1 MSDFFYLPKDL
12 FHLSSFI
19 DKTDDDSELQI
30 YSYSSCSN
38 DDSVELKAYR
48 GLVFDHSILVASSLG
63 FTPEYNEESKNIE
76 ELKDI
81 SEYSFY
87 KSEEGTLLR
96 VFYHKK
102 WYLSTHRKL
111 DAFKSR
117 WGSDETFGD
126 IFLKCLDCSFEKFT
140 ERLNKYHVYFFLIR
154 NTKQT
159 RIVSNPPL
167 SLTVYHVGT
176 LLNNQTFNMS
186 DDIGIKKQEELVLT
200 SENEV
205 FSYVSNIDP
214 FDCQGV
220 IGFKKD
226 GSGKHFKIVNTK
238 YQNYTKVRNNEPD
251 VNFRYLELLVDPSSE
266 MLLKLFL
273 ELYPAF
279 KDKHQLYT
287 NYTFI
292 VAKYLHDMYFKKF
305 IKKEKIVCQ
314 KDEWSILKNVH
325 NWFWSDRANRKVTFN
340 VMYKMSMNSQN
351 MRSFFRIYKRLHLK

>member
-19 DKTDDDSELQI
+19 DKTDDNSELQI

-81 SEYSFY
+81 SDYSFY

-140 ERLNKYHVYFFLIR
+140 ERLNKYHVYFA
-154 NTKQT
+154 
-159 RIVSNPPL
+159 S
-167 SLTVYHVGT
+167 
-176 LLNNQTFNMS
+176 
-186 DDIGIKKQEELVLT
+186 IK
-200 SENEV
+200 
-205 FSYVSNIDP
+205 
-214 FDCQGV
+214 
-220 IGFKKD
+220 
-226 GSGKHFKIVNTK
+226 
-238 YQNYTKVRNNEPD
+238 
-251 VNFRYLELLVDPSSE
+251 
-266 MLLKLFL
+266 
-273 ELYPAF
+273 
-279 KDKHQLYT
+279 
-287 NYTFI
+287 
-292 VAKYLHDMYFKKF
+292 
-305 IKKEKIVCQ
+305 
-314 KDEWSILKNVH
+314 
-325 NWFWSDRANRKVTFN
+325 
-340 VMYKMSMNSQN
+340 
-351 MRSFFRIYKRLHLK
+351 